1 MRRFYAHTLMFF
13 SLFFII
19 HSGFAQQTDTV
30 DGRVITL
37 TEVIVR
43 SKTDVR
49 GFMERIIADTSFYKA
64 FRNLRIL
71 EFTSLNDIRM
81 FGKKGNVKATLNSRT
96 RQFSANGCRY
106 TKKVE
111 EQSTGDFYDS
121 RGNFNYYTAELYSGL
136 FFAFDTVCGETNI
149 VKGVERKVKAK
160 KGIEKN
166 KEQLKMLFFNPGMKI
181 PGIPLMGHKAAL
193 FENDMSKWYNYAI
206 DIREKN
212 GQSYY
217 VFSVKRKTLEEGG
230 DPDKVVIDEM
240 VTWFNYQSFEVESRN
255 YSLSYDA
262 GVYDFNVQMEVQL
275 SHYRQYLVPTLIRY
289 NGTWNVITKKRERG
303 VFTAT
308 LFDFG
313 GGAH

>member
-1 MRRFYAHTLMFF
+1 MIVIFYLT
-13 SLFFII
+13 IPVT
-19 HSGFAQQTDTV
+19 GNAQQTDTI

-43 SKTDVR
+43 SKTDIR
-49 GFMERIIADTSFYKA
+49 GFMERVKSDTSFYKA

-81 FGKKGNVKATLNSRT
+81 FTKKGKEKATLNSRT
-96 RQFSANGCRY
+96 RQYVANGCRY

-111 EQSTGDFYDS
+111 EQFTGDFYDS
-121 RGNFNYYTAELYSGL
+121 KGGFNYYTAELYSGL
-136 FFAFDTVCGETNI
+136 LFAFDTVCGETNI
-149 VKGVERKVKAK
+149 VKGVERKVKEK

-181 PGIPLMGHKAAL
+181 PGIPLMGQKAAL
-193 FENDMSKWYNYAI
+193 FDDDMSKWYNYSI
-206 DIREKN
+206 DIQEKK
-212 GQSYY
+212 GVSYY
-217 VFSVKRKTLEEGG
+217 VFSLKRKSREEGG

-240 VTWFNYQSFEVESRN
+240 VTWFNYNNLEVESRN

-262 GVYDFNVQMEVQL
+262 GVYRFDVQMEVQL
-275 SHYRQYLVPTLIRY
+275 SHFKQYLVPTLIRY
-289 NGTWNVITKKRERG
+289 NGSWNVITKKREKG

-313 GGAH
+313 SGN

>member
-1 MRRFYAHTLMFF
+1 MKIIF
-13 SLFFII
+13 SLVIPVA
-19 HSGFAQQTDTV
+19 GLAQQTDTI
-30 DGRVITL
+30 DGKIISL

-49 GFMERIIADTSFYKA
+49 GFMDRVKSDTSFYKA

-71 EFTSLNDIRM
+71 EFSSLNDIRM
-81 FGKKGNVKATLNSRT
+81 FSKKGKEKATLNSRT
-96 RQFSANGCRY
+96 RQYVANGCRY
-106 TKKVE
+106 TKKQE
-111 EQSTGDFYDS
+111 EQFTGDFYDS
-121 RGNFNYYTAELYSGL
+121 RGGFNYYTAELYSGL
-136 FFAFDTVCGETNI
+136 LFAFDTVCGETNI
-149 VKGVERKVKAK
+149 VKGVEHNVKEK

-193 FENDMSKWYNYAI
+193 FEDDMSKWYNYSI
-206 DIREKN
+206 DIQEKN
-212 GQSYY
+212 GASYY
-217 VFSVKRKTLEEGG
+217 VFSVKRKSREEGG

-240 VTWFNYQSFEVESRN
+240 VTWFNYKNFDVESRN

-262 GVYDFNVQMEVQL
+262 GVYRFDVQMEVQL
-275 SHYRQYLVPTLIRY
+275 SHYNQYLVPTLIRY
-289 NGTWNVITKKRERG
+289 NGSWNVITKKRERG

-313 GGAH
+313 PGGK

>member
-1 MRRFYAHTLMFF
+1 MRNYHFLILIASIFF
-13 SLFFII
+13 FHGKIS
-19 HSGFAQQTDTV
+19 AQQKDTV

-43 SKTDVR
+43 SKTDIR
-49 GFMERIIADTSFYKA
+49 GFMERVKSDTSFYKA

-71 EFTSLNDIRM
+71 GFSSLNDIRM
-81 FGKKGNVKATLNSRT
+81 HNKKGKEIATLNSRT
-96 RQFSANGCRY
+96 RQYVANGCRY
-106 TKKVE
+106 TKKENEMV
-111 EQSTGDFYDS
+111 TGDFYD
-121 RGNFNYYTAELYSGL
+121 RKGNFNYYTAELYSGL
-136 FFAFDTVCGETNI
+136 LFAFDTVCGETNI
-149 VKGVERKVKAK
+149 VKGAERNVKAK

-193 FENDMSKWYNYAI
+193 FEDDMAKWYNYSI
-206 DIREKN
+206 DIQEKN
-212 GQSYY
+212 GRQYY
-217 VFSVKRKTLEEGG
+217 VFSVQRKSKEEGG

-262 GVYDFNVQMEVQL
+262 GVYDFSVQMEVQL
-275 SHYRQYLVPTLIRY
+275 SHFGQYLVPTLIRY
-289 NGTWNVITKKRERG
+289 NGNWNVVTKKRERG

-308 LFDFG
+308 LFDFANG
-313 GGAH
+313 NK